1 MDETNTE
8 RKGENEMTT
17 TTTKATRTTLKT
29 FIRKSGKSLLISVRS
44 TFDGQVDGCRETNS
58 REFNPALLAERTCD
72 NNYGIQGAWLVLG
85 GRDWIESYE
94 DATHIGYEVSNC
106 CGRFILAVAK

>member
-1 MDETNTE
+1 M
-8 RKGENEMTT
+8 T
-17 TTTKATRTTLKT
+17 TTTKATRTTLKS
-29 FIRKSGKSLLISVRS
+29 FIRKSGKGLLISVRS
-44 TFDGQVDGCRETNS
+44 RFDGMTDGCQDTND
-58 REFNPALLAERTCD
+58 REFTPALLAERACD

-94 DATHIGYEVSNC
+94 TETHIGYKVSNC